1 MKKLH
6 VGQRAVIV
14 LSMLLMPFQ
23 ILAEEATEKS
33 VPSTT
38 VEDVEHAALATVQ
51 NCEADIARF
60 CADVTPGESRVLAC
74 LHGYADQVTSAC
86 KESLRIWQGPD
97 WKRDF
102 HTTQI
107 YPTLEER
114 ELGEPNTDDDGDRVI
129 WHRKLPFLAQ
139 QVIDLG
145 FELPNPYGI
154 AIISARIRQD
164 LILENL
170 AIGINGP
177 PDREIDFVD
186 FGTPNVENSALQ
198 LKLDAWFFP
207 FLNLFTTVGVFDGDA
222 TIPLK
227 FEGSDLFP
235 QLCAIT
241 PNAPA
246 CVRTYSAVAKPKYEG
261 TNITVGIN
269 LAMGW
274 DRFFVALPVTYA
286 WTDVDIISNTVTALN
301 ITPRIGMTGDMGDRG
316 SVAVFVGATYL
327 HAEVDIAGEIDLET
341 PGGPN
346 GDVTTLAFRI
356 SQRNKDRWNYLLGFN
371 WDLNKSWSVMAE
383 AGFGG
388 SRENFIGG
396 VTYRF

>member
-1 MKKLH
+1 MALTMIFRK
-6 VGQRAVIV
+6 ATFIV
-14 LSMLLMPFQ
+14 SMLLMPLV
-23 ILAEEATEKS
+23 ILANDAD
-33 VPSTT
+33 
-38 VEDVEHAALATVQ
+38 DVERAALTTIE
-51 NCEADIARF
+51 NCAPDIARF
-60 CADVTPGESRVLAC
+60 CADVTPGENRVLAC
-74 LHGYADQVTSAC
+74 LHGYADQVSADC
-86 KESLRIWQGPD
+86 RESLGAWEH
-97 WKRDF
+97 DF
-102 HTTQI
+102 QTTQI

-114 ELGEPNTDDDGDRVI
+114 ELGEPNVDDDGERVI

-145 FELPNPYGI
+145 FDLPNPYGVGFV
-154 AIISARIRQD
+154 SAHIQQD
-164 LILENL
+164 LILNNL

-186 FGTPNVENSALQ
+186 FGTPGVENSAQQ
-198 LKLDAWFFP
+198 LKLDAWVLP
-207 FLNLFTTVGVFDGDA
+207 FLNVFSTIGVFDGDA

-227 FEGSDLFP
+227 IEGSDLFP
-235 QLCAIT
+235 QICAIT
-241 PNAPA
+241 PNAPV
-246 CVRTYSAVAKPKYEG
+246 CVRTYSEVAEPRYEG
-261 TNITVGIN
+261 TNITLGIN

-286 WTDVDIISNTVTALN
+286 WTDVDIIDNTVTALN

-316 SVAVFVGATYL
+316 TVAVFIGATYL
-327 HAEVDIAGEIDLET
+327 RAEVDIAGSVDFET
-341 PGGPN
+341 PGGPD
-346 GDVTTLAFRI
+346 GDVTTLAFSI

-371 WDLNKSWSVMAE
+371 WDLNKSWSIMAE